1 MRWSF
6 PLGRVFGIPIRVH
19 VTFFLLLFFIY
30 FVYAQEGSSAK
41 AGLFGVF
48 LICVLFACVLAHE
61 LGHSVAALCFGT
73 RTRGIVLLPIG
84 GVALLEQIP
93 REPIKEIVIAL
104 AGPFVSALIAA
115 GFGLAAYLLGC
126 PIRYDPTDISLCGL
140 VATLFLINSVLIL
153 FNLIPAFPMDG
164 GRVLRGL
171 LSMTY
176 GWERGTRWA
185 ARLGQILAVFFI
197 MTSFVT
203 GGSWTLL
210 LIGFFVFFGAGE
222 EERIARIRVSLE
234 GATVGQAML
243 RSFAVLTP
251 RETIREAL
259 VKTVAWNQEDFPVLE
274 GGRLVG
280 MTSYANLLEGARR
293 FGLEAPVGLVTVEEF
308 PYATPE
314 ADLETL
320 GMELMKQGRNAV
332 PVLEDDRLVGLI
344 SWEQVARFGRIR
356 REVLSLA
363 RVPPPRPLRF
373 REREDEEPGPGA
385 DGAEG
390 TGTA

>member
-1 MRWSF
+1 MLR
-6 PLGRVFGIPIRVH
+6 PRQNILGP
-19 VTFFLLLFFIY
+19 
-30 FVYAQEGSSAK
+30 
-41 AGLFGVF
+41 LFG
-48 LICVLFACVLAHE
+48 
-61 LGHSVAALCFGT
+61 LGHEKGTRYILPERPEGCFAQIKPGPFFGPANWTARGLWPHRGRYRFTLMRHERPLAEVELRVPGRYNVLNALAAAAL
-73 RTRGIVLLPIG
+73 VWHE
-84 GVALLEQIP
+84 GVSPGE
-93 REPIKEIVIAL
+93 
-104 AGPFVSALIAA
+104 IAA
-115 GFGLAAYLLGC
+115 GLGRFRGLRRRLEHRG
-126 PIRYDPTDISLCGL
+126 TWQG
-140 VATLFLINSVLIL
+140 ATLLDDYAHH
-153 FNLIPAFPMDG
+153 PAEISAT
-164 GRVLRGL
+164 L
-171 LSMTY
+171 
-176 GWERGTRWA
+176 EA
-185 ARLGQILAVFFI
+185 ARMLADR
-197 MTSFVT
+197 T
-203 GGSWTLL
+203 
-210 LIGFFVFFGAGE
+210 
-222 EERIARIRVSLE
+222 
-234 GATVGQAML
+234 
-243 RSFAVLTP
+243 
-251 RETIREAL
+251 
-259 VKTVAWNQEDFPVLE
+259 E